1 MSTLIKYANN
11 ATPTGSWTS
20 IANITD
26 GTELTY
32 ASAYLNG
39 YVVTGPSI
47 IIDFPACSSIELPTG
62 TTINSVTVSVPYY
75 MSGSYITIGLQ
86 PLKLGSNIG
95 TLTTNVASYPTS
107 RTILTAPAGT
117 WTVTDL
123 TTNGYMQLSI
133 QTTRL
138 FYLSNATVFIDDAYY
153 TITYTTSSGIT
164 TQVNINGIWKDIN
177 CAVNIGGEWK
187 PVTSIKKKIDG
198 VWK

>member
-1 MSTLIKYANN
+1 MATLIKYANS

-20 IANITD
+20 IENITD

-47 IIDFPACSSIELPTG
+47 IITFPACSSTELPVG
-62 TTINSVTVSVPYY
+62 TTINSVTVSLPYY

-86 PLKLGSNIG
+86 PLKAGANIG
-95 TLTTNVASYPTS
+95 TLTTNVVSYPTS

-117 WTVTDL
+117 WTVADL
-123 TTNGYMQLSI
+123 TTTDYLQASVK
-133 QTTRL
+133 TTRL
-138 FYLSNATVFIDDAYY
+138 WALSNATVFIDDLYY
-153 TITYTTSSGIT
+153 TIEYTTSSGIT

-177 CAVNIGGEWK
+177 CAVNIGGVWK